1 MPRDVLV
8 IISATFLIIAV
19 GFSPFFSNTHASPVT
34 NNKVVIINFDDGR
47 KTQFTHAKPILDK
60 YGFKATFYIV
70 CNYVDNKKGFM
81 TWDEIETLNKEGH
94 DIGSHSMN
102 HVHLSNLSKKHIEYE
117 VGQSKKCLGDHG
129 IEATSFA
136 YPFNDGSNE
145 KKVFEI
151 VSKYYDLARIGNNP
165 LTYLSCD
172 GLRVPSVERDCKTY
186 TNTHYITYA
195 NKFTISGWSQD
206 FSRMVNSYNDA
217 GLFKRFINVVNSQDK
232 YNEDGL
238 INAIPI
244 IIYHRIGEPDAVGY
258 NTEIELFKR
267 EMKYLHDN
275 GFTVLTMADLA
286 YDDKANHI
294 YIKQFDEQGVSGKI
308 ASVNE
313 DSPSQVQTFSG
324 H

>member
-19 GFSPFFSNTHASPVT
+19 GFSPFFSNTHASPIT

-195 NKFTISGWSQD
+195 NKFTINGWSQD

>member
-8 IISATFLIIAV
+8 IISATLLIIII
-19 GFSPFFSNTHASPVT
+19 GFSPFLSNTHASPVT

-47 KTQFTHAKPILDK
+47 KTQFIHAKPILDK

-117 VGQSKKCLGDHG
+117 VGQSKKCLEDHG

-145 KKVFEI
+145 KKVFEL

-172 GLRVPSVERDCKTY
+172 GLKVPSVERDCKTY

-244 IIYHRIGEPDAVGY
+244 IIYHRIGEPDAAGY

-294 YIKQFDEQGVSGKI
+294 YIKQFDEQGVSRKI
-308 ASVNE
+308 VSVNE

>member
-1 MPRDVLV
+1 LPRDVLV
-8 IISATFLIIAV
+8 IISATLLIIIV

-47 KTQFTHAKPILDK
+47 KTQFIHAKPILDK

-117 VGQSKKCLGDHG
+117 VGQSKKCLEDHG

-136 YPFNDGSNE
+136 YPFNDGSNV
-145 KKVFEI
+145 KKVFEL

-172 GLRVPSVERDCKTY
+172 GLKVPSVERDCKTY

-232 YNEDGL
+232 YNVDGL

-294 YIKQFDEQGVSGKI
+294 YIKQFDEQGVSRKI
-308 ASVNE
+308 VSVNE

>member
-1 MPRDVLV
+1 
-8 IISATFLIIAV
+8 
-19 GFSPFFSNTHASPVT
+19 
-34 NNKVVIINFDDGR
+34 
-47 KTQFTHAKPILDK
+47 
-60 YGFKATFYIV
+60 
-70 CNYVDNKKGFM
+70 M

-172 GLRVPSVERDCKTY
+172 GLKVPSFERDCKTY

>member
-117 VGQSKKCLGDHG
+117 VGQSKKCLEDHG

-145 KKVFEI
+145 KKVFEL
-151 VSKYYDLARIGNNP
+151 VSNYYDLARIGNNP

-172 GLRVPSVERDCKTY
+172 GLQIPSVERDCKTY

-267 EMKYLHDN
+267 EMKYLHDK

>member
-1 MPRDVLV
+1 
-8 IISATFLIIAV
+8 LIIAV

-195 NKFTISGWSQD
+195 NKFTINGWSQD

>member
-1 MPRDVLV
+1 MNQEKNILETLSIYYTSRGLIALFLRKNRKVNFIQLNV
-8 IISATFLIIAV
+8 FTLSILISFLLFLCIQEFEIQFNSYAQL
-19 GFSPFFSNTHASPVT
+19 GSDNIR
-34 NNKVVIINFDDGR
+34 NNKIVILNFDDGR

-117 VGQSKKCLGDHG
+117 VGQSKKCLEDHG

-145 KKVFEI
+145 KKVFQI

-172 GLRVPSVERDCKTY
+172 GLKVPS
-186 TNTHYITYA
+186 
-195 NKFTISGWSQD
+195 F
-206 FSRMVNSYNDA
+206 
-217 GLFKRFINVVNSQDK
+217 
-232 YNEDGL
+232 
-238 INAIPI
+238 
-244 IIYHRIGEPDAVGY
+244 
-258 NTEIELFKR
+258 
-267 EMKYLHDN
+267 
-275 GFTVLTMADLA
+275 
-286 YDDKANHI
+286 
-294 YIKQFDEQGVSGKI
+294 
-308 ASVNE
+308 
-313 DSPSQVQTFSG
+313 
-324 H
+324 

>member
-8 IISATFLIIAV
+8 IISATLLIIIV
-19 GFSPFFSNTHASPVT
+19 GFSPFLSNTHASPVT

-117 VGQSKKCLGDHG
+117 VGQSKKCLEDHG
-129 IEATSFA
+129 IDATSFA

-145 KKVFEI
+145 KKVFQI

-172 GLRVPSVERDCKTY
+172 GLKVPSFERDCKTY

-232 YNEDGL
+232 YNVDGL

-308 ASVNE
+308 ASVNK

>member
-1 MPRDVLV
+1 
-8 IISATFLIIAV
+8 LIIAV

-195 NKFTISGWSQD
+195 NKFTINGWSQD

-308 ASVNE
+308 ASDNE